1 MGLPEIDLIEPPKA
15 HTATEEISLLKYET
29 LPTTTSIRLLKIHH
43 LPSIKDDLDLFRP
56 TTLSVQG
63 REHYGEE
70 LFKDMEAVLFF
81 KMNDFISAETL
92 RSMEVEEWKARTDD
106 VMKDFT
112 NLQILKGALPYGTY
126 DTQNP
131 KHFAEARAV
140 ILSCKEK
147 GVEGRVWQISLP
159 TGMTLMVD

>member
-1 MGLPEIDLIEPPKA
+1 MTWICFA
-15 HTATEEISLLKYET
+15 
-29 LPTTTSIRLLKIHH
+29 RLLCQSRAEVFWRTMMIDAGINH
-43 LPSIKDDLDLFRP
+43 PAE
-56 TTLSVQG
+56 
-63 REHYGEE
+63 EHYGEE

-92 RSMEVEEWKARTDD
+92 RSMEVEELKARTDD

-112 NLQILKGALPYGTY
+112 NLQILKGALPYGTN

-147 GVEGRVWQISLP
+147 GESGRISLP
-159 TGMTLMVD
+159 TGMILMVD